1 MRKKKI
7 EAVEQP
13 VADVV
18 QEPVEELVEELAEM
32 PAVEPVKHRIVN
44 HRVSPT
50 DTLDGIA
57 RRYNVPRDEII
68 CANMWEYPSIAAGT
82 VLPGWT
88 LSSAVKE

>member
-7 EAVEQP
+7 EAVEQA
-13 VADVV
+13 VAEIV
-18 QEPVEELVEELAEM
+18 QEPVEELAEM

-57 RRYNVPRDEII
+57 GKYGVTREEII
-68 CANMWEYPSIAAGT
+68 CSNMWEYPSIAAGT

-88 LSSAVKE
+88 LSITVKE

>member
-1 MRKKKI
+1 MKKKKI

-13 VADVV
+13 VAEVV
-18 QEPVEELVEELAEM
+18 QEPVEM

-88 LSSAVKE
+88 LSIAVKK

>member
-1 MRKKKI
+1 MKKRKN
-7 EAVEQP
+7 EAIEQP
-13 VADVV
+13 VAEVV
-18 QEPVEELVEELAEM
+18 QEPVEELAEM
-32 PAVEPVKHRIVN
+32 PALESVKHRIVN

-57 RRYNVPRDEII
+57 RRYNVSRDEII

-88 LSSAVKE
+88 ISITIPRKIR

>member
-7 EAVEQP
+7 ESAEMP
-13 VADVV
+13 AAEIT
-18 QEPVEELVEELAEM
+18 QEPVETSAGK
-32 PAVEPVKHRIVN
+32 PVKHRIVN

-57 RRYNVPRDEII
+57 CKYGVPREEII
-68 CANMWEYPSIAAGT
+68 CSNMWEYPSIAAGT

-88 LSSAVKE
+88 LSIAVKE

>member
-1 MRKKKI
+1 MKKKKN

-13 VADVV
+13 VAEVV
-18 QEPVEELVEELAEM
+18 QEPVEELAEM
-32 PAVEPVKHRIVN
+32 PALEPVKHRIVN
-44 HRVSPT
+44 HMVSPT

-57 RRYNVPRDEII
+57 RRYNVPREEII

-88 LSSAVKE
+88 LLITVKE